1 MKLKILTIIFIMTN
15 MYGTP
20 NLLFKSSFENG
31 VYLEKP
37 DKKDS
42 TIWWQNIKGSD
53 NDNFEWP
60 ITINDEAGE
69 FQMIINDDNITEYIQ
84 NDLVVVNGINNKKS
98 RVLHQKIKKKEHP
111 WSQDPYVIHT
121 KNKEQKTLYIRYS
134 LKYPVDLAEKLGKD
148 GWLTFCQYKTATDY
162 RLTYYIYTDKN
173 KKLYWYVHEDNV
185 VIDGVPY
192 KEYWY
197 QENYSE
203 VKQGEWMDVEI
214 YWNRSKNGRVWLA
227 VDGKVIIDYKGQTM
241 LKEPINEMMLFTNYA
256 IRPIEQ
262 WVDNIEIWDDFPC
275 GKGKSCHQ
283 EENKRKKNETN

>member
-37 DKKDS
+37 NKKDS

-60 ITINDEAGE
+60 ITINNEAGE

-84 NDLVVVNGINNKKS
+84 NDLVVVNGIDDKKS
-98 RVLHQKIKKKEHP
+98 RVLHQKIKKKEHH

-121 KNKEQKTLYIRYS
+121 QNKEQKTLYIRYS

-162 RLTYYIYTDKN
+162 RLTYYIYADKN